1 MKRPLSRRQ
10 LDSWFPTL
18 ARYCGLALL
27 VYAVLFDKGRNPA
40 LIPAATGLV
49 FLKTVLNGKD
59 SEP

>member
-1 MKRPLSRRQ
+1 MDRRLTRRA

-27 VYAVLFDKGRNPA
+27 VYAVLVDKGQNPA

-49 FLKTVLNGKD
+49 FLKTVLNGGGK
-59 SEP
+59 S